1 MKKVFTFL
9 LFAFCSITWAQT
21 TPKQLKKALKE
32 SAEKTAS
39 ELFSENVV
47 LHALK
52 GVKF

>member
-1 MKKVFTFL
+1 MTQVSVL
-9 LFAFCSITWAQT
+9 DEDV
-21 TPKQLKKALKE
+21 KE